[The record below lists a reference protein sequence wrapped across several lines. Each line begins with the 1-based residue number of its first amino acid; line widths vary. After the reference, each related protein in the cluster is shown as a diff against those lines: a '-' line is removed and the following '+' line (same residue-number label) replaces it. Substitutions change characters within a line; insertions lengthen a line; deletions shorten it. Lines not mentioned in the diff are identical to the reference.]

1 MPLDDDCTSSSI
13 FLLAI
18 SNASSARRQRHQ
30 QGTQQSLLLKYD
42 NQGEDVCKATAQLRS
57 FKSPSSSSSS
67 SSEEEDR
74 QTISK
79 ITNLHKKTLEQYH
92 MHRYKASLTNTLS
105 RTHLD
110 DAVLHLLLTQPPSE
124 EDHYKTL
131 SDKILALWN
140 ANQARI
146 RASLPRYVEGYPVRD
161 RIQPPRF
168 GPRRRM
174 KPSGLGDCLQCLA
187 KGLPCSMGVRATGE
201 EGDGLR
207 GGCRRCVADGERCII
222 EHEEVHEDAN
232 DDGDAEEDKVR
243 MTGDGKG
250 REEEESGL
258 WDWWDGVPDRD
269 QGVDSAAEAIEM
281 WERRRKGMKLELIGG
296 RMLWVEFRG
305 FAPRGMTETSF

>member
-1 MPLDDDCTSSSI
+1 E
-13 FLLAI
+13 
-18 SNASSARRQRHQ
+18 Q
-30 QGTQQSLLLKYD
+30 
-42 NQGEDVCKATAQLRS
+42 
-57 FKSPSSSSSS
+57 
-67 SSEEEDR
+67 EEAGCE
-74 QTISK
+74 TISK
-79 ITNLHKKTLEQYH
+79 ITHLHRQKLEEYH
-92 MHRYKASLTNTLS
+92 IQRYRASLTNTLS

-110 DAVLHLLLTQPPSE
+110 DAVLLLLLTQPPSE

-140 ANQARI
+140 ANQTRI

-168 GPRRRM
+168 GARRTL

-201 EGDGLR
+201 EGDGLKV
-207 GGCRRCVADGERCII
+207 GCRRCVADGERCII
-222 EHEEVHEDAN
+222 EHEEVH
-232 DDGDAEEDKVR
+232 DDDDDEEEEEDKGR
-243 MTGDGKG
+243 MSGDGKG

-269 QGVDSAAEAIEM
+269 QDVDSAAEAIEM

-296 RMLWVEFRG
+296 RMLWVDFRG
-305 FAPRGMTETSF
+305 FAPRGMTE